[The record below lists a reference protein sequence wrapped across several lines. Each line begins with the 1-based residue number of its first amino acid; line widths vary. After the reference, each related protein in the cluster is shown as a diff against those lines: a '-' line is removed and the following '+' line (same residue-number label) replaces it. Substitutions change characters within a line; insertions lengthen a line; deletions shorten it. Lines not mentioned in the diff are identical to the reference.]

1 MSVMNWI
8 SDPMVLTIIIF
19 VITYIFIASEKID
32 KAAAAIIGSAVVIIF
47 NLAPYAKHIDPDTGL
62 EEPGLLNMVDLNVI
76 YLLAGMMVIVN
87 ILSRTGLFEWI
98 AITLAQ
104 KAKGR
109 GMVILINFLL
119 ATAVLSALLDNVT
132 TIILIAPIT
141 ILVTQIL
148 EVPTVPVLILEA
160 VFSNIGGTS
169 TLVGDPPNIVIGSK
183 AGLTFMDFIVNLGP
197 PILIIMVISLLIVI
211 PIFRKSM
218 VVPEQ
223 IRDRVMKAH
232 PEKAIINPKV
242 LWRALPIFAVIILGF
257 FVGHAFHVEPG
268 IIALGGALVMAV
280 VCEINVHEVLEH
292 VEWGTIFF
300 FIGLFMLIGA
310 LEHNG
315 VFELLGETVIDLTDG
330 NLLLTVMA
338 VLWFCAIFSA
348 IVDNIPLVI
357 AMMPLLQIIIPQYV
371 ASTGLSEAE
380 VSQPLYWALALGACL
395 GGNGSLIGASANVVV
410 SQIAVKNKYK
420 LSFMDFSKYGFPMML
435 LSLVISTLYIYLR
448 YF

>member
-1 MSVMNWI
+1 MGVIEWL

-19 VITYIFIASEKID
+19 VVTYAFIASEKID
-32 KAAAAIIGSAVVIIF
+32 KCAAAVLGSVAVIVF
-47 NLAPYAKHIDPDTGL
+47 GLAPYTQDFNPDTGDDV
-62 EEPGLLNMVDLNVI
+62 PGLLNKVDLNVI
-76 YLLAGMMVIVN
+76 YLLTGMMVIVN

-109 GMVILINFLL
+109 GMVIVVNFLI

-132 TIILIAPIT
+132 TVILIAPIT
-141 ILVTQIL
+141 ILVTEIL
-148 EVPTVPVLILEA
+148 EIPTVPVLILEA

-183 AGLTFMDFIVNLGP
+183 AGLTFMDFIVNLAP
-197 PILIIMVISLLIVI
+197 PILVIMVVGILIVI
-211 PIFRKSM
+211 PIFRKRM
-218 VVPEQ
+218 RVPAH
-223 IRDRVMKAH
+223 IRERVMKAH
-232 PEKAIINPKV
+232 PEKAIIKPRV
-242 LWRALPIFAVIILGF
+242 LRRALPVFALVIIGF
-257 FVGHAFHVEPG
+257 FVGHLFHIEPG
-268 IIALGGALVMAV
+268 IIALGGAVLMAV
-280 VCEINVHEVLEH
+280 VCKIDIHEVLEH

-315 VFELLGETVIDLTDG
+315 VFEHLGMLVIQMTDG
-330 NLLLTVMA
+330 SLLLTAMA

-357 AMMPLLQIIIPQYV
+357 AMMPLLQIIIPEYV
-371 ASTGLSEAE
+371 ASTGLTEAQ
-380 VSQPLYWALALGACL
+380 VSQPLYWSLALGACL

-410 SQIAVKNKYK
+410 SQIAHKNKYK
-420 LSFMDFSKYGFPMML
+420 LSFMDFSRYGLPMMFM
-435 LSLVISTLYIYLR
+435 SLVISTVYIYIR

>member
-1 MSVMNWI
+1 MSVIDWI
-8 SDPMVLTIIIF
+8 SDPMVLTILIF

-47 NLAPYAKHIDPDTGL
+47 NLAPYAQHIDPDTGL

-197 PILIIMVISLLIVI
+197 PILVIIVVSLLIVI

-242 LWRALPIFAVIILGF
+242 LWRALPVFAVIILGF